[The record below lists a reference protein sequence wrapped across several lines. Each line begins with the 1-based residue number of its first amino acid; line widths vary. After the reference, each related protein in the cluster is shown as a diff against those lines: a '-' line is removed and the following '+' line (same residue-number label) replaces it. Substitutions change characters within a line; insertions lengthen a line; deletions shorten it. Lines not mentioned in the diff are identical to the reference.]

1 MERNTLK
8 NSKINK
14 NSFLFY
20 IVYIILSIL
29 LCSFVI
35 NIDWFYFSSL
45 KYELD
50 TYTYERLLDSG
61 GYDPTFLYGKSLL
74 ELLTSEF
81 IWSMLLT
88 YLNKFFTSNL
98 IISILIPCIVIFSY
112 SFYISKKSNYFYIML
127 LMHPICFMFYLNQL
141 RLAFAFAIF
150 YLIIIFFRSKLK
162 FFLLPLLFF
171 IHTSM
176 VFFLFV
182 FFAIEYIINLKT
194 SEFKKIIYLMALGG
208 ISAYITG
215 PLVSNILSFLG
226 DRRADH
232 YSTDEW
238 QTSILTSLYC
248 MLFILVICLNFIMVK
263 SKKINFEL
271 STSIV
276 FFFMVAISPMLTGGY
291 PFRFLSAVFPI
302 VIVSFYYLN
311 NIFKCLSIF
320 TLLIIGFYMG
330 LFQLNLVRYFGF

>member
-20 IVYIILSIL
+20 IVYIFLSIL
-29 LCSFVI
+29 LCSFII

-45 KYELD
+45 RYELD
-50 TYTYERLLDSG
+50 TYTYERILESG

-74 ELLTSEF
+74 ELLTSEV
-81 IWSMLLT
+81 IWSILLT
-88 YLNKFFTSNL
+88 YVNKFFTSNF
-98 IISILIPCIVIFSY
+98 IVFILIPCLIIFSY

-127 LMHPICFMFYLNQL
+127 LIHPICLMFYLNQL
-141 RLAFAFAIF
+141 RLAFAFAAF
-150 YLIIIFFRSKLK
+150 YLIIVFFRGRLK

-171 IHTSM
+171 VHTSM
-176 VFFLFV
+176 VFFIFV
-182 FFAIEYIINLKT
+182 FFVINYIINLKI

-215 PLVSNILSFLG
+215 PFVSNILYFLG
-226 DRRADH
+226 DRRADS

-238 QTSILTSLYC
+238 QTSILTSFYC
-248 MLFILVICLNFIMVK
+248 MFFILVICLNFVVVK

-276 FFFMVAISPMLTGGY
+276 FFFMVAISPIVTGGY
-291 PFRFLSAVFPI
+291 PFRFLSAVFPV

-311 NIFKCLSIF
+311 SVFKYLSIF
-320 TLLIIGFYMG
+320 TLLIIGFYIG
-330 LFQLNLVRYFGF
+330 LFQLNLVRYFGL